1 MCNFDFQSIVDFFS
15 TPSMWYNLLAISLT
29 VLGFLYG
36 IIKDYVQSKKKEPVY
51 WIRTTHLIR
60 KTLKD
65 LKGISIRYNNVEV
78 ADLSSTKFVF
88 WNKGKD
94 AIKRGD
100 IASKNPIK
108 ISIDPEYVILD
119 AFIEKRTDEDNNFTL
134 TLSPDG
140 KSILIEFEF
149 MEKNDGISLKL
160 THTAPDSKKF
170 SVTGKVISGSKIVY
184 MPSPSYSDLFPLQGG
199 EKRLNPS
206 LVHYLLK
213 ILMLLGGLLLL
224 FVQMALIEGNAF
236 FSYIVRFIL
245 FLLGLFYIYGALF
258 IVRRRIPR
266 KLDEE

>member
-1 MCNFDFQSIVDFFS
+1 MDFQFIADFFS

-29 VLGFLYG
+29 TLGLLYG
-36 IIKDYVQSKKKEPVY
+36 IIKDYIQSKKKEPVY

-60 KTLKD
+60 ETLKD

-78 ADLSSTKFVF
+78 TDLSSTKFVF

-100 IASKNPIK
+100 IASRNPIK
-108 ISIDPEYVILD
+108 ISIDPDYVILD
-119 AFIEKRTDEDNNFTL
+119 AFIEKKTDEDNNFTL

-140 KSILIEFEF
+140 KSILVDFEF

-160 THTAPDSKKF
+160 THTAPASKNFKI
-170 SVTGKVISGSKIVY
+170 TGKVISGSKIVY
-184 MPSPSYSDLFPLQGG
+184 MPSPSYSDLFQLWGG
-199 EKRLNPS
+199 EKRINS
-206 LVHYLLK
+206 STIHNFFK
-213 ILMLLGGLLLL
+213 FITFLGGLLLL
-224 FVQMALIEGNAF
+224 LVQMALIKENNSL
-236 FSYIVRFIL
+236 SYIVRFVL
-245 FLLGLFYIYGALF
+245 LLLGLFYIYAALF

>member
-36 IIKDYVQSKKKEPVY
+36 IIKDYIQSKKKEPVY

-60 KTLKD
+60 ETLKD
-65 LKGISIRYNNVEV
+65 LKGISIRYNDVEV
-78 ADLSSTKFVF
+78 TDLSSTRFVF

-119 AFIEKRTDEDNNFTL
+119 AFIEKKTDEDNSFTL
-134 TLSPDG
+134 KLSPDG
-140 KSILIEFEF
+140 KSILIDFEF
-149 MEKNDGISLKL
+149 MERNDGISLKL

-184 MPSPSYSDLFPLQGG
+184 MPSPSYSDYFPLQGAN
-199 EKRLNPS
+199 KVNS
-206 LVHYLLK
+206 SIVHYLFK
-213 ILMLLGGLLLL
+213 VLMFLCGLLLL
-224 FVQMALIEGNAF
+224 LVQMLLIEGNDY

-245 FLLGLFYIYGALF
+245 FLLGLFYIYAALF
-258 IVRRRIPR
+258 ILRRRIPK